1 MMKGPISV
9 FPCFGGGLWFYMGR
23 WLERKGLTTLAES
36 CYRSGAS
43 GTGRTA
49 AEAGFQLSQR
59 LMARDLNQ
67 EAVDA
72 CQEALRADP
81 AYAKA
86 WCALGAAQRHLARM
100 DASREAYE
108 KAIELDPDYAQAW
121 SNLGEWWL
129 VKGEVRTA
137 LEKIERALKIE
148 PRLLQ
153 ALNNRVAALY
163 ELAKFKDAEAAARE
177 AIALHPNEAALHV
190 NLGNVLLHSGK
201 ARPAVK
207 AFRKALECDP
217 SCPEAHLALST
228 LLGETRRLAETLE
241 YFEHEIAVKGES
253 VQRLA
258 SLALAQQAKGDLS
271 VAEATCLK
279 VLRTQPNN
287 ISALITLAGC
297 LSVKGDHQGA
307 IRLHERALVEN
318 PNMPA
323 IYSNIAFD
331 ATYLPDISADDV
343 FAYHREWAD
352 RFEKTNEKKSFNYVQ
367 SREADRPLR
376 IGYVSGDFGR
386 HPVGFLLRDV
396 MRNHDRQQV
405 EIYCYSM
412 MRASDDVTDAIRSNA
427 AAWIDALLMTDDELA
442 EQIHQDQI
450 DILVDLS
457 GHTAYNRLPAF
468 VRRPAPVQATWIGY
482 FHSTGLKNIDYF
494 ITDPVTT
501 PTNVG
506 QLFSETPV
514 CLPHSRF
521 CYSPP
526 EYAPSVAPSPVL
538 DVGYITF
545 GSFNRVEKLVDPVIS
560 AWIRILDAVPGSR
573 LLLKAGVLENESV
586 RDSLR
591 RRFVEMGLKGDRL
604 ELRGPSQHPEMLE
617 QYGEVDIA
625 LDPFPFNGGM
635 TTLEAL
641 WMGVPVVTLAGNSVV
656 SRQSASALTNIGL
669 TELIFDDLA
678 MYVEGAISLA
688 HNVEHLSGL
697 RQQIRRRMA
706 NSPLC
711 QPEQFTHDLET
722 LYRRMWHAWL
732 RGEKL
737 GAEIVPGTPV
747 ARKKVL
753 HVGCGPADKRS
764 LPAHFQSRWQ
774 EIRLDIDP
782 GVNPDVVASML
793 DMAAVQSGSVD
804 AVYSSHNIE
813 HLYPH
818 EVEVALKEFRRVLKP
833 DGLLVLTCPDLQSVC
848 ALVADDKL
856 EEPAYIAP
864 AGPIA
869 PIDILYGYRPAMAR
883 GNLFMAHKTGFTA
896 RSLERALRESG
907 FETAVVERGPSH
919 DLWALAYSGPVEA
932 ERIEGDRKTCFPAS
946 LNQ

>member
-1 MMKGPISV
+1 
-9 FPCFGGGLWFYMGR
+9 
-23 WLERKGLTTLAES
+23 
-36 CYRSGAS
+36 
-43 GTGRTA
+43 
-49 AEAGFQLSQR
+49 
-59 LMARDLNQ
+59 MARDLSE
-67 EAVDA
+67 EAVNA
-72 CQEALRADP
+72 CHEALRADP
-81 AYAKA
+81 AHAKA
-86 WCALGAAQRHLARM
+86 WCALGAAQRRLARM

-108 KAIELDPDYAQAW
+108 KAVELDPDYAQAW

-129 VKGEVRTA
+129 VKGETHTS

-163 ELAKFKDAEAAARE
+163 ELGKFQDAETAARE
-177 AIALHPNEAALHV
+177 AIDLHPNEAALYV
-190 NLGNVLLHSGK
+190 NLGNVLHHSGK
-201 ARPAVK
+201 KHPAVK

-217 SCPEAHLALST
+217 NCPEANLALSA
-228 LLGETRRLAETLE
+228 LLGETKRLAETLA

-258 SLALAQQAKGDLS
+258 SLATAQQVKGDLPE
-271 VAEATCLK
+271 AEVTCQK
-279 VLRTQPNN
+279 VLRMQPNN
-287 ISALITLAGC
+287 VSALITLAAC
-297 LSVKGDHQGA
+297 LNVRGDHQGA
-307 IRLHERALVEN
+307 IRLYERALAVN
-318 PNMPA
+318 PNMPM

-331 ATYLPDISADDV
+331 ATYLPYLSADDV

-352 RFEKTNEKKSFNYVQ
+352 LFEEPCVAKAFSYEQ

-376 IGYVSGDFGR
+376 IGYVSGDFGL

-396 MRNHDRQQV
+396 MRNHDRQQFA
-405 EIYCYSM
+405 IYCYSM
-412 MRASDDVTDAIRSNA
+412 MRADDDITEAIRSNA
-427 AAWIDALLMTDDELA
+427 DEWIDALLMSDDELA
-442 EQIHQDQI
+442 VQIHQDRI

-457 GHTAYNRLPAF
+457 GHTAYNRLLAF

-501 PTNVG
+501 PANAG

-514 CLPHSRF
+514 WLPHSRF

-526 EYAPSVAPSPVL
+526 EYAPEITPTPVL
-538 DVGYITF
+538 DVGHITF

-560 AWIRILDAVPGSR
+560 AWIKILEAVPGSR
-573 LLLKAGVLENESV
+573 LLLKAGVLENEGV

-591 RRFVEMGLKGDRL
+591 RRFVELGLKGDRL
-604 ELRGPSQHPEMLE
+604 ELRGPSQHSEMLA

-669 TELIFDDLA
+669 TELIFDDID
-678 MYVEGAISLA
+678 MYVDGAISLA
-688 HNVEHLSGL
+688 DNIERLSGL

-711 QPEQFTHDLET
+711 QSEQFTHDLET

-732 RGEKL
+732 RGERL
-737 GAEIVPGTPV
+737 RTEIVPGTPV
-747 ARKKVL
+747 AKKKVL
-753 HVGCGPADKRS
+753 HVGCGAANKRS
-764 LPAHFQSRWQ
+764 LPAHFQNHWQ
-774 EIRLDIDP
+774 EIRLDIEP
-782 GVNPDVVASML
+782 GVNPDVLASML
-793 DMAAVQSGSVD
+793 DMAAVESGSVD

-818 EVEVALKEFRRVLKP
+818 EVEAALKEFRRVLKP
-833 DGLLVLTCPDLQSVC
+833 DGLLVLICTDRQSAR
-848 ALVADDKL
+848 ALVANDKL
-856 EEPAYIAP
+856 EEPAYVAL

-869 PIDILYGYRPAMAR
+869 SSDILHGHRPAMATD
-883 GNLFMAHKTGFTA
+883 NLFMVHKTGFTA

-932 ERIEGDRKTCFPAS
+932 ERIEGDRKACFPAS